1 MNVVVDP
8 SKEQVNEEVP
18 NDSLT
23 LGQLKK
29 IVKQFPNKQR
39 PKEIGFV
46 YTDNDS
52 LSNEID
58 EFYSYVEISQC
69 CENKKAFEDGFD
81 ESWTTCTISERRTYI
96 EYLLETL
103 ELKDPDK
110 RFLTAKKLLYI
121 AQGTFGESTSSEH
134 HLELIIEN
142 NKLLRKCGALLSY
155 FQALKLACC
164 AHDHYSRPD
173 IISDRQAYID
183 DTNTEIGFYLTL
195 LYMLVEVHRGDE
207 SFGSELVELD
217 PPMSVF
223 LFEIIASLR
232 EKEKNVKGYPVK
244 KLLLLLWKVIL
255 VSLGGSNDIQ
265 KLKNVVRLINGLAP
279 IHNKE
284 FLIKTTPIDYHT
296 FQTEVTQKYPTYIPP
311 PCPVI
316 PMPLITTNQFSSNSN
331 VNSNDTSTQNSSS
344 NNNNTNNNISS
355 KSRKQ
360 QFQTN
365 QRQPFIFPFS
375 KSTPTVPK
383 SIQEAGDLYLKFMY
397 TSLGT
402 FQCWK
407 EKEEMKKQQF
417 GCIINDEI
425 FYSEINKSNYGKEMS
440 IGNNDT
446 EAQVTKRDRDKL
458 DRIELLYRSILPHLQ
473 NIVIVLLKLLLA
485 TVSTNSNNVKVND
498 NGDNIAKENVTNNAG
513 SSSDSNANS
522 SGNSVEEI
530 DVMRHRE
537 ITSKA
542 VSAILLLILKHLKLS
557 HILKFE
563 YVSQLL
569 VDSNCLLLILKMFGL
584 QDVSLTI
591 KAKNEVDDLNF
602 FRYCTNINNDKHESG
617 KKCDNNLSNKYLN
630 NPNDIKTKLQ
640 MEHVDESNLNDNN
653 DVIVDSDYCWR
664 NFFSAINFLR
674 ILQKLTK
681 KKTHRILL
689 LVQYKSSAIL
699 KRILKV
705 SHPLLELYALKVLK
719 NQIPFIGRK
728 WRQSN
733 MKIIT
738 SIYLHC
744 RPDLRD
750 EWIVSSDTDAEI
762 EDALPQEQNL
772 RALIKFYNERNYMT
786 HDYQNGFLYHDNSRN
801 SPDIFPPHHTKPLN
815 HVNSA
820 YIADDI
826 MLDESFLSN
835 WEQWLQD
842 EVYSFS
848 VTKPHLNTVDEYY
861 NDDGSLALSVA
872 GDGSEWDTPITPP
885 IDEQDPFT
893 SVEWDNLTSTDIETF
908 ERRFKT
914 NGFKLSYDDDMER
927 KMETVTLDDDKD
939 TIYCWPDEVVGPFA
953 SSEVKIWQP
962 TPYQSDA
969 ED

>member
-1 MNVVVDP
+1 MNVTVDLP
-8 SKEQVNEEVP
+8 KEQVNDEVP

-29 IVKQFPNKQR
+29 IVKQFPNKQK
-39 PKEIGFV
+39 PKEIAFT
-46 YTDNDS
+46 YTDTDS
-52 LSNEID
+52 LSKEID

-69 CENKKAFEDGFD
+69 FENKKSFEEGFD

-103 ELKDPDK
+103 ELKDPEK
-110 RFLTAKKLLYI
+110 RFCTAKKLLYI
-121 AQGTFGESTSSEH
+121 AQGTFGESTSPEH
-134 HLELIIEN
+134 HLELIIDN

-155 FQALKLACC
+155 FQALN
-164 AHDHYSRPD
+164 HPD
-173 IISDRQAYID
+173 FISDRQAYID
-183 DTNTEIGFYLTL
+183 DTNIEIGYYLTL

-232 EKEKNVKGYPVK
+232 EKEKNAKGYPVK
-244 KLLLLLWKVIL
+244 K
-255 VSLGGSNDIQ
+255 
-265 KLKNVVRLINGLAP
+265 
-279 IHNKE
+279 
-284 FLIKTTPIDYHT
+284 TTPIDYNT
-296 FQTEVTQKYPTYIPP
+296 FQTEATQKYPTYIPP
-311 PCPVI
+311 HSPVFS
-316 PMPLITTNQFSSNSN
+316 MPFTIANQFSSNSN
-331 VNSNDTSTQNSSS
+331 SNNSNDMFTQSSYSSINNNSSP
-344 NNNNTNNNISS
+344 

-397 TSLGT
+397 TSLGILQ
-402 FQCWK
+402 FWK
-407 EKEEMKKQQF
+407 EKDEMKKQQF
-417 GCIINDEI
+417 SCSIDDVRIHNE
-425 FYSEINKSNYGKEMS
+425 NNRSNCGRDVS
-440 IGNNDT
+440 NGNNDT
-446 EAQVTKRDRDKL
+446 EAQVTKRDREKL

-473 NIVIVLLKLLLA
+473 YIVIVLLKLLLA
-485 TVSTNSNNVKVND
+485 TVSPNSSNVKVND
-498 NGDNIAKENVTNNAG
+498 SNDSITKENVTTNNG
-513 SSSDSNANS
+513 LSSDNNINSSSSN
-522 SGNSVEEI
+522 GNSVEEI
-530 DVMRHRE
+530 DIMRHRE

-542 VSAILLLILKHLKLS
+542 VSAILLLMLKYLKLS

-569 VDSNCLLLILKMFGL
+569 VESNCLLLILKMFGL

-591 KAKNEVDDLNF
+591 KARNEVEDLNF
-602 FRYCTNINNDKHESG
+602 FQYCKNLNDKHGSG
-617 KKCDNNLSNKYLN
+617 KTCSDNLEDDSRSKEQ
-630 NPNDIKTKLQ
+630 LQ
-640 MEHVDESNLNDNN
+640 IEHVDELNLIDNN
-653 DVIVDSDYCWR
+653 VDSDYCWR

-681 KKTHRILL
+681 KKTHRVLL

-719 NQIPFIGRK
+719 SQIPFIGRK

-750 EWIVSSDTDAEI
+750 EWIASSDADAEI
-762 EDALPQEQNL
+762 EDALPQEQSL
-772 RALIKFYNERNYMT
+772 RALIKFYNERNYLT
-786 HDYQNGFLYHDNSRN
+786 HDDHHNGLLYQNDNRN

-842 EVYSFS
+842 EVYGFS
-848 VTKPHLNTVDEYY
+848 VTKPHLNTIDEYY
-861 NDDGSLALSVA
+861 SDDSFLFTNG
-872 GDGSEWDTPITPP
+872 GDGSEWDTPIIPLV
-885 IDEQDPFT
+885 DEQDPFT
-893 SVEWDNLTSTDIETF
+893 SIDKET
-908 ERRFKT
+908 
-914 NGFKLSYDDDMER
+914 NYL
-927 KMETVTLDDDKD
+927 
-939 TIYCWPDEVVGPFA
+939 WPDEMLGPFA
-953 SSEVKIWQP
+953 PSEVTIWQP

>member
-1 MNVVVDP
+1 MNLTVE
-8 SKEQVNEEVP
+8 EQINDEVP

-29 IVKQFPNKQR
+29 IVKQFPNKQK
-39 PKEIGFV
+39 PKEIAFT
-46 YTDNDS
+46 YTDTDS
-52 LSNEID
+52 ISNEID

-69 CENKKAFEDGFD
+69 FENKKSFEEGFD

-103 ELKDPDK
+103 ELKDPEK
-110 RFLTAKKLLYI
+110 RFCTAKKLLYI
-121 AQGTFGESTSSEH
+121 AQGTFGESTSPEH

-155 FQALKLACC
+155 FQALN
-164 AHDHYSRPD
+164 HPD
-173 IISDRQAYID
+173 FISDRQAYID
-183 DTNTEIGFYLTL
+183 DTNIEIGFYLTL

-232 EKEKNVKGYPVK
+232 EKEKNAKGYPVK
-244 KLLLLLWKVIL
+244 K
-255 VSLGGSNDIQ
+255 D
-265 KLKNVVRLINGLAP
+265 VVRLINGLPP
-279 IHNKE
+279 INNKE
-284 FLIKTTPIDYHT
+284 FSTKATPIDYHT
-296 FQTEVTQKYPTYIPP
+296 FQAEATQKYPTYIPP
-311 PCPVI
+311 HSPVI
-316 PMPLITTNQFSSNSN
+316 PMPFIIANQYPN
-331 VNSNDTSTQNSSS
+331 S
-344 NNNNTNNNISS
+344 NNNNDVFTQNSFSSINNNSS
-355 KSRKQ
+355 PKSRKQ

-397 TSLGT
+397 TNLGILQ
-402 FQCWK
+402 FWK
-407 EKEEMKKQQF
+407 EKDEMKKQQF
-417 GCIINDEI
+417 GYSINDVRLHNEKNRSNCGREI
-425 FYSEINKSNYGKEMS
+425 SNG
-440 IGNNDT
+440 INDT
-446 EAQVTKRDRDKL
+446 EAQVTKRDREKL
-458 DRIELLYRSILPHLQ
+458 DRIELLYRSILPHMQ
-473 NIVIVLLKLLLA
+473 YIVIVLLKLLLA
-485 TVSTNSNNVKVND
+485 TVSPNSNNVKVND
-498 NGDNIAKENVTNNAG
+498 NGDSITKENVTINNG
-513 SSSDSNANS
+513 LSPDSNIYSSSSN
-522 SGNSVEEI
+522 GNSVEEI
-530 DVMRHRE
+530 DIMRHRE

-542 VSAILLLILKHLKLS
+542 VSAILLLMLKYLKLS

-569 VDSNCLLLILKMFGL
+569 VESNCLLLILKMFGL

-591 KAKNEVDDLNF
+591 KSRNDVEDLNF
-602 FRYCTNINNDKHESG
+602 FRYCKNINDKHGSG
-617 KKCDNNLSNKYLN
+617 KTCDD
-630 NPNDIKTKLQ
+630 NPEDERSKEQPQI
-640 MEHVDESNLNDNN
+640 EHVDELNLIDNN
-653 DVIVDSDYCWR
+653 VDSDYCWR

-681 KKTHRILL
+681 KKTHRVVL

-705 SHPLLELYALKVLK
+705 SHPLLELYSLKVLK
-719 NQIPFIGRK
+719 SQIPFIGRK
-728 WRQSN
+728 WRQGN

-750 EWIVSSDTDAEI
+750 EWIASSDADAEI
-762 EDALPQEQNL
+762 EDALPQEQSL

-786 HDYQNGFLYHDNSRN
+786 HDHQNGLLYHNDNRN
-801 SPDIFPPHHTKPLN
+801 SPDIFPPHHTKSLN

-842 EVYSFS
+842 EVYGFS
-848 VTKPHLNTVDEYY
+848 VTKPHLNTIDEYY
-861 NDDGSLALSVA
+861 NDDGFLFTNG
-872 GDGSEWDTPITPP
+872 GDGSEWDTPILPLV
-885 IDEQDPFT
+885 DEQDPFT
-893 SVEWDNLTSTDIETF
+893 SVEWENIKSTDMLGPLAPNE
-908 ERRFKT
+908 
-914 NGFKLSYDDDMER
+914 
-927 KMETVTLDDDKD
+927 VT
-939 TIYCWPDEVVGPFA
+939 
-953 SSEVKIWQP
+953 IWQP

>member
-1 MNVVVDP
+1 MNNDVDP
-8 SKEQVNEEVP
+8 SKELNDEVP

-23 LGQLKK
+23 LGQLRK
-29 IVKQFPNKQR
+29 IVKQFPSKQKA
-39 PKEIGFV
+39 KEIAFI
-46 YTDNDS
+46 YADNDN
-52 LSNEID
+52 LSSEID

-69 CENKKAFEDGFD
+69 IENKKAFEEGFD
-81 ESWTTCTISERRTYI
+81 ESWATCTISERRTYI

-121 AQGTFGESTSSEH
+121 AQGTFGESTSPEH
-134 HLELIIEN
+134 HLELIVEN

-155 FQALKLACC
+155 FQALKLACR

-173 IISDRQAYID
+173 FISDRQAYID
-183 DTNTEIGFYLTL
+183 DINTEIGFCLTL
-195 LYMLVEVHRGDE
+195 LYMLVEVHREDD

-232 EKEKNVKGYPVK
+232 EKEKNAKGYPVK
-244 KLLLLLWKVIL
+244 KLLLLSWKVVL

-265 KLKNVVRLINGLAP
+265 KLKDVVRLINGLAP

-296 FQTEVTQKYPTYIPP
+296 FQNEVTQKYPTYVPP

-316 PMPLITTNQFSSNSN
+316 PMPPITTNQFPSN
-331 VNSNDTSTQNSSS
+331 VNSNDMSTQNSSS
-344 NNNNTNNNISS
+344 NNSTTNSNSS

-375 KSTPTVPK
+375 KFTPTVPK

-417 GCIINDEI
+417 GLTNNETLYDEKNIINCE
-425 FYSEINKSNYGKEMS
+425 KEMS
-440 IGNNDT
+440 TGSDM
-446 EAQVTKRDRDKL
+446 EAQVTKKDREKL
-458 DRIELLYRSILPHLQ
+458 DRIELLYRSILPHMQ

-485 TVSTNSNNVKVND
+485 TVSSNPNNVKVND
-498 NGDNIAKENVTNNAG
+498 NNDNIAKESATNNVC
-513 SSSDSNANS
+513 SSSD
-522 SGNSVEEI
+522 GNSDSSPGGSNIEEI
-530 DVMRHRE
+530 DVTRHRE

-542 VSAILLLILKHLKLS
+542 VSAILLLMLKHLKLS

-602 FRYCTNINNDKHESG
+602 FRYCSNINNDKHKSG
-617 KKCDNNLSNKYLN
+617 KSFDNNLSDNKNINILN
-630 NPNDIKTKLQ
+630 DNKRMD
-640 MEHVDESNLNDNN
+640 DSNLDDNNDNN
-653 DVIVDSDYCWR
+653 DAIVDSDYCWR

-750 EWIVSSDTDAEI
+750 EWIASSDADAEI

-786 HDYQNGFLYHDNSRN
+786 RDYQNGFLYDNSRN
-801 SPDIFPPHHTKPLN
+801 SPDIFPPYHTKPLN
-815 HVNSA
+815 YVNSA
-820 YIADDI
+820 YITDDI

-848 VTKPHLNTVDEYY
+848 LTKPHLDIVDEYY
-861 NDDGSLALSVA
+861 NDDISLAFPTA

-885 IDEQDPFT
+885 IDGRDPFT
-893 SVEWDNLTSTDIETF
+893 SLEWENLTSTDIKTF
-908 ERRFKT
+908 EQSFKT
-914 NGFKLSYDDDMER
+914 NGYKLSYNNDDIER
-927 KMETVTLDDDKD
+927 KLETVTLDDDKD
-939 TIYCWPDEVVGPFA
+939 TTYCWPDEMLGSLAPN
-953 SSEVKIWQP
+953 EVEIWQP